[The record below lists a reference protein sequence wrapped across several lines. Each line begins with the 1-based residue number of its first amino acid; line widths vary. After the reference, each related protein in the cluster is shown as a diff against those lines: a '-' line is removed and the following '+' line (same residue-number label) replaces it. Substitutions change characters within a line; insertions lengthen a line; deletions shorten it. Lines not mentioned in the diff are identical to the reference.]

1 MIFYSDNSSRFQK
14 VFFGLIFLIPFVLI
28 GQERGEELYERNLE
42 ASEYI
47 KSFQMNLS
55 PNDPVYRERSQA
67 LRAEDRFNNLME
79 LSYERQV
86 DNWPNDEFELILEA
100 FDIRKEADYNFED
113 QFFGDAAVGYDQAS
127 EIIEEVID
135 SADIKVREL
144 LEEGELYLY
153 EDEKPEWAESY
164 FREALPYDPENR
176 DILRGIKLIEGLL
189 SFDDTKASLDDLISS
204 NQFDRAA
211 EEIEILKE
219 VLPNELNQELRE
231 YEYLI
236 EYKKEE
242 TEILAKLEDQLD
254 RKDQTLSNFDE
265 FCEENQSCEQE
276 IEAIISEIE
285 DLLPDLE
292 YTYSN
297 LFDLTGDTFYQEEDT
312 SEFYRDEIIELNY
325 VIEERERKLAAA
337 EFAKAEEK
345 LKELDKLLDMNI
357 TISEESAEGGTE
369 EPAEGGTE
377 ESAEGGT
384 EESAEGGTEESAEDL
399 EIKEVNLE
407 EELELLSNALEEIK
421 SITIPEEDAENAAK
435 KEAYLAEINKQI
447 ETNLNNNLQIA
458 ESEENW
464 QDAMDILQ
472 DLDEFNSNPE
482 NRNRMNTFASITK
495 NLSSIERYESTPSL
509 LFNRNELSKAN
520 QLLDSIKEDAKI
532 VPNAAKLNVSI
543 KNFSQ
548 TVKDAELFVAEA
560 EKEQAE
566 QQRLAAAQKEERRR
580 AAEELKRKEEAA
592 RREAEAAR
600 KSQQKASVSN
610 KPQSSSTSSS
620 SNQGG
625 GGNAVSV
632 SQKPKL
638 DYASFGQSVYCPRSY
653 RNREFIPTFKIVVSS
668 DGQAKSIET
677 LYIRKSD
684 GSDMEMNG
692 NDNKILEIVNDA
704 LLRSKF
710 RPGRMD
716 DIAVETTVNLP
727 LKIPARFCG

>member
-1 MIFYSDNSSRFQK
+1 MIFYSDNPSRFQK

-55 PNDPVYRERSQA
+55 PSDPVYRERSQA

-153 EDEKPEWAESY
+153 QDERPDWAESY

-254 RKDQTLSNFDE
+254 RKDETLSNFDE
-265 FCEENQSCEQE
+265 FCEENQSCEKE

-297 LFDLTGDTFYQEEDT
+297 LFDLTGDAFYQEEDT

-325 VIEERERKLAAA
+325 VIEEREKKLAAA
-337 EFAKAEEK
+337 EFAKAEAK
-345 LKELDKLLDMNI
+345 LKELDKLLDLNI
-357 TISEESAEGGTE
+357 TIS
-369 EPAEGGTE
+369 E

-421 SITIPEEDAENAAK
+421 SITIPEEDSENAAK

-447 ETNLNNNLQIA
+447 ETNLNTNLQIA

-495 NLSSIERYESTPSL
+495 NLSSIDRYESTPSL

-520 QLLDSIKEDAKI
+520 KLLDSIKEDAKI

-620 SNQGG
+620 NNQGG

>member
-1 MIFYSDNSSRFQK
+1 MIFYSDNPSRFQK

-55 PNDPVYRERSQA
+55 PSDPVYRERSQA

-153 EDEKPEWAESY
+153 QDERPDWAESY

-254 RKDQTLSNFDE
+254 RKDETLSNFDE
-265 FCEENQSCEQE
+265 FCEENQSCEKE

-297 LFDLTGDTFYQEEDT
+297 LFDLTGDAFYQEEDT

-325 VIEERERKLAAA
+325 VIEEREKKLAAA
-337 EFAKAEEK
+337 EFAKAEAK
-345 LKELDKLLDMNI
+345 LKELDKLLDLNI
-357 TISEESAEGGTE
+357 TISEES
-369 EPAEGGTE
+369 AEGGTE

-421 SITIPEEDAENAAK
+421 SITIPEEDSENAAK

-447 ETNLNNNLQIA
+447 EMNLNTDLQIA

-495 NLSSIERYESTPSL
+495 NLSSIDRYESTPSL

-520 QLLDSIKEDAKI
+520 KLLDSIKEDAKI

-620 SNQGG
+620 NNQGG

>member
-1 MIFYSDNSSRFQK
+1 M
-14 VFFGLIFLIPFVLI
+14 
-28 GQERGEELYERNLE
+28 
-42 ASEYI
+42 
-47 KSFQMNLS
+47 
-55 PNDPVYRERSQA
+55 
-67 LRAEDRFNNLME
+67 
-79 LSYERQV
+79 
-86 DNWPNDEFELILEA
+86 
-100 FDIRKEADYNFED
+100 
-113 QFFGDAAVGYDQAS
+113 
-127 EIIEEVID
+127 
-135 SADIKVREL
+135 
-144 LEEGELYLY
+144 
-153 EDEKPEWAESY
+153 
-164 FREALPYDPENR
+164 
-176 DILRGIKLIEGLL
+176 
-189 SFDDTKASLDDLISS
+189 
-204 NQFDRAA
+204 
-211 EEIEILKE
+211 
-219 VLPNELNQELRE
+219 
-231 YEYLI
+231 
-236 EYKKEE
+236 
-242 TEILAKLEDQLD
+242 AKLEDQLD

-421 SITIPEEDAENAAK
+421 SITIPEEDSENAAK

-520 QLLDSIKEDAKI
+520 KLLDSIKEDAKI

>member
-1 MIFYSDNSSRFQK
+1 MIFYSDNPSRFQK

-55 PNDPVYRERSQA
+55 PSDPVYRERSQA

-153 EDEKPEWAESY
+153 QDERPDWAESY

-254 RKDQTLSNFDE
+254 RKDETLSNFDE
-265 FCEENQSCEQE
+265 FCEENQSCEKE

-297 LFDLTGDTFYQEEDT
+297 LFDLTGDAFYQEEDT

-421 SITIPEEDAENAAK
+421 SITIPEEDSENAAK

>member
-1 MIFYSDNSSRFQK
+1 MIFNSDNTSGFEK
-14 VFFGLIFLIPFVLI
+14 IFFGLIFLIPFVLI

-47 KSFQMNLS
+47 KSFQMDCS
-55 PNDPVYRERSQA
+55 SNDPRCRERAQA
-67 LRAEDRFNNLME
+67 LRAEDRFNKLME

-86 DNWPNDEFELILEA
+86 DNWPNNEFELILEA
-100 FDIRKEADYNFED
+100 FDTRKEADYNFED
-113 QFFGDAAVGYDQAS
+113 QFFGDAAVGYEKAS
-127 EIIEEVID
+127 GTIEEVID
-135 SADIKVREL
+135 SADVKVREL

-153 EDEKPEWAESY
+153 EDEKPDWAESY
-164 FREALPYDPENR
+164 FREALPYDPDNR

-189 SFDDTKASLDDLISS
+189 SFEDTKASLDDLISS
-204 NQFDRAA
+204 NQFKQATD
-211 EEIEILKE
+211 EIELLKE
-219 VLPNELNQELRE
+219 VLPNDLNQELRE

-236 EYKKEE
+236 EYKKDE

-254 RKDQTLSNFDE
+254 RKEKTLSNFDE
-265 FCEENQSCEQE
+265 FCEENESCEQE
-276 IEAIISEIE
+276 IEAIINEIE

-297 LFDLTGDTFYQEEDT
+297 LFDLTGDTFYQEDDS
-312 SEFYRDEIIELNY
+312 SEFYRDEIIELNDL
-325 VIEERERKLAAA
+325 IEERERKLAAA

-369 EPAEGGTE
+369 E
-377 ESAEGGT
+377 SAEGGT
-384 EESAEGGTEESAEDL
+384 ELAAESE
-399 EIKEVNLE
+399 EIKEVDLE

-421 SITIPEEDAENAAK
+421 SIDIPEDDSENAAK
-435 KEAYLAEINKQI
+435 KEAYLEEINKKI

-464 QDAMDILQ
+464 QDAMDILE

-482 NRNRMNTFASITK
+482 NKNRMNTFASISK
-495 NLSSIERYESTPSL
+495 NLSSIDRYESTPSL

-520 QLLDSIKEDAKI
+520 KLLDNIKEDAKI
-532 VPNAAKLNVSI
+532 VPNAAKLNASI

-548 TVKDAELFVAEA
+548 TVKDAELLVAEA

-592 RREAEAAR
+592 RLEAEAAR
-600 KSQQKASVSN
+600 RSQQNLPANNKAQSN
-610 KPQSSSTSSS
+610 ATSSS
-620 SNQGG
+620 SNQG

-668 DGQAKSIET
+668 DGQAKSVET

-692 NDNKILEIVNDA
+692 NDNKILEIVSDA

-716 DIAVETTVNLP
+716 DIAVETSVNLP

>member
-1 MIFYSDNSSRFQK
+1 MIFYSDNPSRFQK

-55 PNDPVYRERSQA
+55 PNDPVYRERNQA
-67 LRAEDRFNNLME
+67 LRAEERFNNLME

-86 DNWPNDEFELILEA
+86 DNWPNDEFELIIEA

-153 EDEKPEWAESY
+153 EDEKPDWAESY

-297 LFDLTGDTFYQEEDT
+297 LFDLTGDAFYQEEDT

-369 EPAEGGTE
+369 E
-377 ESAEGGT
+377 SAEGGT

-421 SITIPEEDAENAAK
+421 SITIPEEDSENAAK

>member
-55 PNDPVYRERSQA
+55 PSDPVYRERSQA

-113 QFFGDAAVGYDQAS
+113 QFFGDAAVFYDQAS

-153 EDEKPEWAESY
+153 EDEKPDWAESY

-254 RKDQTLSNFDE
+254 RKDETLSNFDE
-265 FCEENQSCEQE
+265 FCEENQSCEKE

-297 LFDLTGDTFYQEEDT
+297 LFDLTGDAFYQEEDT

-325 VIEERERKLAAA
+325 VIEEREKKLAAA
-337 EFAKAEEK
+337 EFAKAEAK
-345 LKELDKLLDMNI
+345 LKELDKLLDLNI

-369 EPAEGGTE
+369 E
-377 ESAEGGT
+377 SAEGG
-384 EESAEGGTEESAEDL
+384 AEESAEDL

-421 SITIPEEDAENAAK
+421 SITIPEEDSENAAK

-464 QDAMDILQ
+464 RDAMDILQ

-520 QLLDSIKEDAKI
+520 KLLDSIKEDAKI

-600 KSQQKASVSN
+600 KSQQKAPVSN
-610 KPQSSSTSSS
+610 KPQSSSTSSP

-692 NDNKILEIVNDA
+692 NDTKILEIVNDA

>member
-1 MIFYSDNSSRFQK
+1 MIFYSDNPSRFQK

-55 PNDPVYRERSQA
+55 PSDPVYRERSQA

-153 EDEKPEWAESY
+153 QDERPDWAESY

-254 RKDQTLSNFDE
+254 RKDETLSNFDE
-265 FCEENQSCEQE
+265 FCEENQSCEKE

-297 LFDLTGDTFYQEEDT
+297 LFDLTGDAFYQEEDT

-325 VIEERERKLAAA
+325 VIEEREKKLAAA
-337 EFAKAEEK
+337 EFAKAEAK
-345 LKELDKLLDMNI
+345 LKELDKLLDLNI
-357 TISEESAEGGTE
+357 TISEES
-369 EPAEGGTE
+369 AEGGTE

-421 SITIPEEDAENAAK
+421 SITIPEEDSENAAK

-447 ETNLNNNLQIA
+447 EMNLNTNLQIA

-495 NLSSIERYESTPSL
+495 NLSSIDRYESTPSL

-520 QLLDSIKEDAKI
+520 KLLDSIKEDAKI

-620 SNQGG
+620 NNQGG

>member
-1 MIFYSDNSSRFQK
+1 MIFYSDNPSRFQK

-55 PNDPVYRERSQA
+55 PSDPVYRERSQA

-153 EDEKPEWAESY
+153 QDERPDWAESY

-254 RKDQTLSNFDE
+254 RKDETLSNFDE
-265 FCEENQSCEQE
+265 FCEENQSCEKE

-297 LFDLTGDTFYQEEDT
+297 LFDLTGDAFYQEEDT

-325 VIEERERKLAAA
+325 VIEEREKKLAAA
-337 EFAKAEEK
+337 EFAKAEAK
-345 LKELDKLLDMNI
+345 LKELDKLLDLNI
-357 TISEESAEGGTE
+357 TISEES
-369 EPAEGGTE
+369 AEGGTE

-421 SITIPEEDAENAAK
+421 SITIPEEDSENAAK

-447 ETNLNNNLQIA
+447 ETNLNTNLQIA

-495 NLSSIERYESTPSL
+495 NLSSIDRYESTPSL

-520 QLLDSIKEDAKI
+520 KLLDSIKEDAKI

-620 SNQGG
+620 NNQGG

>member
-1 MIFYSDNSSRFQK
+1 MVFYSDNSSRFQK

-47 KSFQMNLS
+47 KSFQMSLS
-55 PNDPVYRERSQA
+55 PNDPVYRERNQA

-86 DNWPNDEFELILEA
+86 DNWPNNEFELILEA

-153 EDEKPEWAESY
+153 EDEKPDWAESY
-164 FREALPYDPENR
+164 FREALPYDPDNR

-211 EEIEILKE
+211 DEIEILKD
-219 VLPNELNQELRE
+219 VLPSELSQELRE

-254 RKDQTLSNFDE
+254 RKNETLSNFDE

-292 YTYSN
+292 YTYSS
-297 LFDLTGDTFYQEEDT
+297 LFSLTGDTFYQEEDT

-337 EFAKAEEK
+337 EFAKAEAK

-357 TISEESAEGGTE
+357 TISDESAEGGTE
-369 EPAEGGTE
+369 DFAEGGTE
-377 ESAEGGT
+377 DSAEGGT
-384 EESAEGGTEESAEDL
+384 EDSAEDE

-421 SITIPEEDAENAAK
+421 SIDIPQEDSENAAK
-435 KEAYLAEINKQI
+435 KEAYLAEINKKI
-447 ETNLNNNLQIA
+447 ETNLNDNLQIA

-472 DLDEFNSNPE
+472 DLDELNSNPE
-482 NRNRMNTFASITK
+482 NRNRMNAFASISK

-548 TVKDAELFVAEA
+548 TVKDAESFVAEA

-600 KSQQKASVSN
+600 RSQQNVPANNKAQSN
-610 KPQSSSTSSS
+610 ATSSS
-620 SNQGG
+620 SNQG

-668 DGQAKSIET
+668 DGQAKSVET

-716 DIAVETTVNLP
+716 DIAVETSVNLP

>member
-1 MIFYSDNSSRFQK
+1 MIFYSDNPSRFQK

-55 PNDPVYRERSQA
+55 PSDPVYRERSQA

-153 EDEKPEWAESY
+153 QDERPDWAESY

-254 RKDQTLSNFDE
+254 RKDETLSNFDE
-265 FCEENQSCEQE
+265 FCEENQSCEKE

-297 LFDLTGDTFYQEEDT
+297 LFDLTGDAFYQEEDT

-325 VIEERERKLAAA
+325 VIEEREKKLAAA
-337 EFAKAEEK
+337 EFAKAEAK
-345 LKELDKLLDMNI
+345 LKELDKLLDLNI
-357 TISEESAEGGTE
+357 TIS
-369 EPAEGGTE
+369 
-377 ESAEGGT
+377 

-421 SITIPEEDAENAAK
+421 SITIPEEDSENAAK

-447 ETNLNNNLQIA
+447 ETNLNTNLQIA

-495 NLSSIERYESTPSL
+495 NLSSIDRYESTPSL

-520 QLLDSIKEDAKI
+520 KLLDSIKEDAKI

-620 SNQGG
+620 NNQGG

>member
-1 MIFYSDNSSRFQK
+1 MIFYSDNPSRFQK

-55 PNDPVYRERSQA
+55 PSDPVYRERSQA

-153 EDEKPEWAESY
+153 QDERPDWAESY

-254 RKDQTLSNFDE
+254 RKDETLSNFDE
-265 FCEENQSCEQE
+265 FCEENQSCEKE

-297 LFDLTGDTFYQEEDT
+297 LFDLTGDAFYQEEDT

-325 VIEERERKLAAA
+325 VIEEREKKLAAA
-337 EFAKAEEK
+337 EFAKAEAK
-345 LKELDKLLDMNI
+345 LKELDKLLDLNI
-357 TISEESAEGGTE
+357 TISEES
-369 EPAEGGTE
+369 AEGGTE

-421 SITIPEEDAENAAK
+421 SITIPEEDSENAAK

-447 ETNLNNNLQIA
+447 EMNLNTNLQIA

-520 QLLDSIKEDAKI
+520 KLLDSIKEDAKI

-620 SNQGG
+620 NNQGG

>member
-1 MIFYSDNSSRFQK
+1 MIFYSDNPSRFQK

-55 PNDPVYRERSQA
+55 PSDPVYRERSQA

-153 EDEKPEWAESY
+153 QDERPDWAESY

-254 RKDQTLSNFDE
+254 RKDETLSNFDE
-265 FCEENQSCEQE
+265 FCEENQSCEKE

-297 LFDLTGDTFYQEEDT
+297 LFDLTGDAFYQEEDT

-325 VIEERERKLAAA
+325 VIEEREKKLAAA
-337 EFAKAEEK
+337 EFAKAEAK
-345 LKELDKLLDMNI
+345 LKELDKLLDLNI

-369 EPAEGGTE
+369 ESAEGGTE

-421 SITIPEEDAENAAK
+421 SITIPEEDSENAAK

-447 ETNLNNNLQIA
+447 EMNLNTNLQIA

-520 QLLDSIKEDAKI
+520 KLLDSIKEDAKI

-620 SNQGG
+620 NNQGG